1 MRTIWPTVSWAFI
14 SLSPNSLS
22 LFISE
27 GWSLLALAQA
37 WRMRLNIHV
46 DFVGCGLAAAGYGDL
61 SWMSLCVYRHA
72 VKRNLLNH
80 SSIHQAPRLDRSS
93 SFADLRSGGQ
103 HSPHQSL
110 ARYGFKAA
118 FPKQLHAYFWW
129 KTKSFQHFFQSVN
142 CSSDRPSL
150 SLIISSRNQNNHKL

>member
-1 MRTIWPTVSWAFI
+1 MQEMRTIWPTVSWAFI
-14 SLSPNSLS
+14 SLSLNSLS

-27 GWSLLALAQA
+27 GWSLAQA

-80 SSIHQAPRLDRSS
+80 SSIHQAPTLDRS
-93 SFADLRSGGQ
+93 RSQ
-103 HSPHQSL
+103 IRWAAFSTPPSL

-118 FPKQLHAYFWW
+118 FLKQLHAYFWL
-129 KTKSFQHFFQSVN
+129 KTKSFQHLFFSQIIAA
-142 CSSDRPSL
+142 
-150 SLIISSRNQNNHKL
+150 LIENLYP